1 MAIPQRPTKLGAYD
15 VIAKIA
21 SGGMAH
27 VYLGRARD
35 LTGSERVAAI
45 KVMRHDYGGDEQ
57 ALHMFFDEAK
67 LLSRLSHPNIIQTL
81 EFGTSGEHPFIAM
94 ELLLGRTVMDVW
106 DACVRQNIALRFDLA
121 AWIAARLADALHYAH
136 ELADESGTPL
146 HLIHRDVNPSNVF
159 LTFDGKVKLFDFGLA
174 KAKSRRTKSTTGIV
188 KGKLPYLS
196 PEQLMELPLDRRSDI
211 FTLGTTLWE
220 MATMRRLFKRDTD
233 GDTVRAVRSSPIPDP
248 ESLVPGFPEPL
259 AKIVRRSLERN
270 REHRHQTA
278 QELAQELD
286 VYLARIGSS
295 DPSSVIPAMLDR
307 LFPGE
312 RARQMGW
319 LKAAIAPGHMRG
331 SLTPPIPI
339 IPLQRAGESV
349 PTPPPSVPTRPPN
362 STPMSGPVSSSRQ
375 SGPISA
381 PPISTPPAAPS
392 SRPRSVPPANPAGPG
407 SSGRPASIPAR
418 LPDLPPKPRK

>member
-1 MAIPQRPTKLGAYD
+1 MAIPKRPTKLGPYD

-35 LTGSERVAAI
+35 LVGGERIAAI
-45 KVMRHDYGGDEQ
+45 KVMRHDFGGDEQ

-81 EFGTSGEHPFIAM
+81 EFGTTAEHPFIAM

-106 DACVRQNIALRFDLA
+106 EACVQQKMAIRFDLA

-136 ELADESGTPL
+136 ELTDETGTPL
-146 HLIHRDVNPSNVF
+146 HLIHRDVNPSNIF

-174 KAKSRRTKSTTGIV
+174 KAQSRRAKSSTGIV

-196 PEQLMELPLDRRSDI
+196 PEQIMELKLDRRSDI
-211 FTLGTTLWE
+211 YTLGTTLWE
-220 MATMRRLFKRDTD
+220 MTTMRRLFKRDSD
-233 GDTVRAVRSSPIPDP
+233 VDTVRAVRSAAIPDP
-248 ESLVPGFPEPL
+248 EQLVPGYPAPL
-259 AKIVRRSLERN
+259 AAIVRKSLERN

-278 QELAQELD
+278 KELATDLD
-286 VYLARIGSS
+286 MYLAKIGAAA
-295 DPSSVIPAMLDR
+295 PSSVIPAMLDR

-319 LKAAIAPGHMRG
+319 LKAAVAPGPIRHT
-331 SLTPPIPI
+331 LTPPVPIPI
-339 IPLQRAGESV
+339 QKTGDPV
-349 PTPPPSVPTRPPN
+349 VTPPPS
-362 STPMSGPVSSSRQ
+362 
-375 SGPISA
+375 I
-381 PPISTPPAAPS
+381 PAAPS
-392 SRPRSVPPANPAGPG
+392 S
-407 SSGRPASIPAR
+407 SSPH
-418 LPDLPPKPRK
+418 LPPKSRK